1 LSLSCD
7 SAVNVE
13 TKFQSSAAFWNLPHT
28 LGAS

>member
-1 LSLSCD
+1 
-7 SAVNVE
+7 VNVE